1 MTARESTLPMTT
13 AQALALYD
21 SLDTVSIDF
30 MLGAW
35 QGAGF
40 ATGHPL
46 DGVLEACH
54 WHGKQFH
61 DADHVDPLV
70 FRGLGGKLYRLN
82 PALMPMGMLDS
93 VPAKDSPL
101 LGRAFQ
107 LLMPLLQTR
116 RSRARLRMIE
126 YRGKTTAA
134 MLYDDL
140 PINDVFRKLDDDNV
154 LGIMDLKG
162 MERPFFFRL
171 VRITYC
177 ATDTE

>member
-1 MTARESTLPMTT
+1 MTDQESTPPMTT
-13 AQALALYD
+13 TEALALYD
-21 SLDTVSIDF
+21 ALETVSVDF

-35 QGAGF
+35 QGSGF
-40 ATGHPL
+40 ASGHPL

-54 WHGKQFH
+54 WYGKRFD

-93 VPAKDSPL
+93 VPATNSPL
-101 LGRAFQ
+101 LGRTFQ

-140 PINDVFRKLDDDNV
+140 PINDVFRKLNDNNV

-162 MERPFFFRL
+162 MEQPFFFRL
-171 VRITYC
+171 RREQPP
-177 ATDTE
+177 A

>member
-1 MTARESTLPMTT
+1 MSSQQAVLETRDLTINFGGHVAVNRVSCQFHKGTLT
-13 AQALALYD
+13 
-21 SLDTVSIDF
+21 SIV
-30 MLGAW
+30 GPN
-35 QGAGF
+35 GAGKTTWF
-40 ATGHPL
+40 NLISGQLKASAGQVIL
-46 DGVLEACH
+46 DGEDITGLPAARR
-54 WHGKQFH
+54 
-61 DADHVDPLV
+61 AD
-70 FRGLGGKLYRLN
+70 RG
-82 PALMPMGMLDS
+82 
-93 VPAKDSPL
+93 

-162 MERPFFFRL
+162 MAQPFFFRL
-171 VRITYC
+171 HR
-177 ATDTE
+177 E

>member
-21 SLDTVSIDF
+21 RLEPVSIDF

-35 QGAGF
+35 QGSGF

-46 DGVLEACH
+46 DGVLETCH
-54 WHGKQFH
+54 WHGKRFH

-70 FRGLGGKLYRLN
+70 FRGLGGKLHRLN

-93 VPAKDSPL
+93 VPATDSPL

-107 LLMPLLQTR
+107 LLMPILQTR

-126 YRGKTTAA
+126 YRGQTTAA

-162 MERPFFFRL
+162 MAQPFFFRL
-171 VRITYC
+171 RR
-177 ATDTE
+177 EQFPS

>member
-1 MTARESTLPMTT
+1 MTAREPALPMSS

-21 SLDTVSIDF
+21 SLEAVSVDF
-30 MLGAW
+30 MLGSW
-35 QGAGF
+35 HGSGF
-40 ATGHPL
+40 PTGHPQ

-54 WHGKQFH
+54 WHGKRFD

-82 PALMPMGMLDS
+82 PAVMPMGLLDRI
-93 VPAKDSPL
+93 PAADSAV

-116 RSRARLRMIE
+116 RSRARLRVIE

-162 MERPFFFRL
+162 MAQPFFFRL
-171 VRITYC
+171 RREHP
-177 ATDTE
+177 AA